1 MTMVAWAAIAAGG
14 CATLPDAKDLRAEP
28 LQYKTMPG
36 APPVADGRGAFR
48 QVFCEELRRA
58 GLAAADDASCRR
70 WLWQLPDEP
79 LAAAGP
85 DPAPLDPA
93 GLAVFL
99 VTGAFAECSGEAA
112 WPYVAGGERLR
123 GAGALVETIVVS
135 GRSGTASNARQ
146 IAEAIKRARVPED
159 RRIII
164 VGYSKGT
171 LDTLRFLVDFPGMA
185 GYVDAVVGV
194 AGPIYGSPLAEI
206 AEPAYS
212 TLFAQAPFTGCKPGD
227 GEVLQSLRPA
237 TATEWIATNPLP
249 THVRYYSMA
258 GFTTRKHVA
267 RLLVPSWKILNKT
280 DVRNDGQVFAAD
292 TVIPGSTLLGL
303 ANADHWGIAETVETV
318 RTFLADRPD
327 PTPFPLDQLFVSMIR
342 YVSRDLQ
349 GGGSAGAG
357 LSER

>member
-1 MTMVAWAAIAAGG
+1 
-14 CATLPDAKDLRAEP
+14 
-28 LQYKTMPG
+28 
-36 APPVADGRGAFR
+36 
-48 QVFCEELRRA
+48 
-58 GLAAADDASCRR
+58 
-70 WLWQLPDEP
+70 
-79 LAAAGP
+79 
-85 DPAPLDPA
+85 
-93 GLAVFL
+93 
-99 VTGAFAECSGEAA
+99 
-112 WPYVAGGERLR
+112 
-123 GAGALVETIVVS
+123 
-135 GRSGTASNARQ
+135 
-146 IAEAIKRARVPED
+146 
-159 RRIII
+159 
-164 VGYSKGT
+164 
-171 LDTLRFLVDFPGMA
+171 MA

-212 TLFAQAPFTGCKPGD
+212 TLFAQVPHTGCKPGD

-249 THVRYYSMA
+249 SHVRYYSMA

-327 PTPFPLDQLFVSMIR
+327 PTPFPLEQLFVAMIR
-342 YVSRDLQ
+342 YVSRDLRD
-349 GGGSAGAG
+349 GGSAGG
-357 LSER
+357 GTLPGRQ